1 MTLLAIDA
9 STRNTGIAIYDG
21 VQVLYECSWHSE
33 QFHSVELAPAVEL
46 GLRRAG
52 VGPKDLKAL
61 AVAIGPGSYTGLRI
75 GLALAKGL
83 VFARNLA
90 LVSVPTLDVLAQ
102 GQPVQDLPMAAVLQ
116 AGRGRLGVGWYHV
129 ADGAWHASTPPELL
143 TAAELAERIQRPTYI
158 CGELNEAD
166 RATVGRKYKNAVLAS
181 PAWCL
186 RRPAILAE
194 MGWQRWQA
202 GELSDP
208 AGLSPQ
214 YLQASNAVPSD

>member
-9 STRNTGIAIYDG
+9 STRNTGIAIHDG
-21 VQVLYECSWHSE
+21 VHVLYECSWRSE
-33 QFHSVELAPAVEL
+33 QFHSVELAPAIEL

-52 VGPKDLKAL
+52 IGAKELKAV

-90 LVSVPTLDVLAQ
+90 LVAVPTLDVLAQ
-102 GQPVQDLPMAAVLQ
+102 GQPLQELPMAAVLQ
-116 AGRGRLGVGWYHV
+116 AGRGRLGAGWYHV
-129 ADGAWHASTPPELL
+129 ANGAWQASAAAELL

-158 CGELNEAD
+158 CGELNQED
-166 RATVGRKYKNAVLAS
+166 RAILGRKYKNAILAS
-181 PAWCL
+181 PAWSL

-202 GELSDP
+202 GELTDP
-208 AGLSPQ
+208 AGLSPL
-214 YLQASNAVPSD
+214 YLQASNTVP

>member
-129 ADGAWHASTPPELL
+129 ADGAWQASTPPELL

-214 YLQASNAVPSD
+214 YLQASNAVPSE

>member
-9 STRNTGIAIYDG
+9 STRNTGIAIYNG
-21 VQVLYECSWHSE
+21 VQVVYECSWFSE

-102 GQPVQDLPMAAVLQ
+102 GQPLQELPMAAALQ
-116 AGRGRLGVGWYHV
+116 AGRGRLGVGWYH
-129 ADGAWHASTPPELL
+129 AKAGAWHASAAAELM
-143 TAAELAERIQRPTYI
+143 TAAELAERIQRPTYV
-158 CGELNEAD
+158 CGELSEED
-166 RATVGRKYKNAVLAS
+166 RATLGRKYKNAVLAS
-181 PAWCL
+181 PAWSL

-194 MGWQRWQA
+194 LGWQRWQA
-202 GELSDP
+202 GELTDP
-208 AGLSPQ
+208 AGLTPL
-214 YLQASNAVPSD
+214 YLQASNAVPQ